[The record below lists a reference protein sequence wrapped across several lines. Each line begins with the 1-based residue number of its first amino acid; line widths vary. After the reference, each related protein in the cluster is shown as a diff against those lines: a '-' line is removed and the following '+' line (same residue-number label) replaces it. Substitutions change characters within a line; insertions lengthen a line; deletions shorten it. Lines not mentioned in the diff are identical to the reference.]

1 MGLIK
6 KLKLWWARRPH
17 PTGARAGIGV
27 SANVHIKVWDK
38 NGKIKYDHDGKNI
51 ECNEGFEWLKGHAH
65 DATHARPQMDVVEVG
80 SDDTAP
86 AATDVG
92 CTTPV
97 VDGGLAKALG
107 DYVSGATGVCTITE
121 AFSVTATRTVK
132 ETALLNDTG
141 GTEECFAHVL
151 TGTVDLSDGDTL
163 QIVWTIT
170 YGSAA

>member
-1 MGLIK
+1 MKLIK
-6 KLKLWWARRPH
+6 KLKLWWARLFH
-17 PTGARAGIGV
+17 PTGYYAGIGV
-27 SANVHIKVWDK
+27 KTNVRVTVWDK
-38 NGKIKYDHDGKNI
+38 NGKKKLDRHVKNI
-51 ECNEGFEWLKGHAH
+51 ECNEGLEWIKGHAH

-86 AATDVG
+86 AAGDVG
-92 CTTPV
+92 CTTPI

-107 DYVSGATGVCTITE
+107 DYQSGATGVCTITE

-141 GTEECFAHVL
+141 GTEECLAHVL
-151 TGTVDLSDGDTL
+151 TGTVDVADGDTL

-170 YGSAA
+170 YS